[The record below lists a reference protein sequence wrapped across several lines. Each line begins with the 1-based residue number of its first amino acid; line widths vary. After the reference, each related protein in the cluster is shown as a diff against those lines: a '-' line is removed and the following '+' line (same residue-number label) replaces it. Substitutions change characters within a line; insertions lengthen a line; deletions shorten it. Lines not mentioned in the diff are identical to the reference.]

1 MKLQFFHIHDLCRFM
16 DIILEK
22 RPGRHIFNVGNKD
35 TVSIRR
41 WVELCYNIAG
51 KQAEFVNVYA
61 DIEQRNYFCFYNYEY
76 CLDVSKQ
83 YELMPE
89 VKPMYEGLK
98 EAYAWYTDHEGSVN
112 KKKYMDYIDRNLM

>member
-1 MKLQFFHIHDLCRFM
+1 M

-98 EAYAWYTDHEGSVN
+98 EAYAWYTDHECSVN